1 MNLKS
6 TLLKYV
12 RPAIW
17 SIASDLLDWALR
29 LGLLLF
35 FWWGVI
41 SAVHTQ
47 LGTINPNIVVASI
60 AALVTV
66 SGYFI
71 NRNSERRKI
80 IEQQIR
86 EKKIPVYEEFI
97 GFVTQ
102 LLAQEQ
108 LTEKEL
114 GAFLGKFNQRA
125 IIWMSDESLAIYIEW
140 IKHLRKQSVVKETD
154 SEEIREGLL
163 KFEDVLFQF
172 REDIGLSN
180 RELKSGDLLSV
191 FINDF
196 NPKKL
201 KTASLH

>member
-35 FWWGVI
+35 FWWAVI

-71 NRNSERRKI
+71 NRSSERRKI

-86 EKKIPVYEEFI
+86 DKKIPVYEEFI
-97 GFVTQ
+97 AFVTR
-102 LLAQEQ
+102 LLAKEQ
-108 LTEKEL
+108 LSEKEL
-114 GAFLGKFNQRA
+114 AEFLGNFNQRA
-125 IIWMSDESLAIYIEW
+125 IIWMSDDSLAIYIQW
-140 IKHLRKQSVVKETD
+140 IKHLRQQSAGTETD
-154 SEEIREGLL
+154 NYATREGLL

-180 RELKSGDLLSV
+180 RELKSGDLLSI
-191 FINDF
+191 FISDF
-196 NPKKL
+196 NKMKN
-201 KTASLH
+201 

>member
-35 FWWGVI
+35 FWWAVI

-71 NRNSERRKI
+71 NRSSERRKI

-97 GFVTQ
+97 AFVTR
-102 LLAQEQ
+102 LLAKEQ
-108 LTEKEL
+108 LSEKEL
-114 GAFLGKFNQRA
+114 AEFLGNFNQRA
-125 IIWMSDESLAIYIEW
+125 IIWMSDDSLAIYIQW
-140 IKHLRKQSVVKETD
+140 IKHLRQQSAGTETD
-154 SEEIREGLL
+154 NYATREGLL

-180 RELKSGDLLSV
+180 RELKSGDLLSI
-191 FINDF
+191 FISDF
-196 NPKKL
+196 NKMKN
-201 KTASLH
+201 

>member
-1 MNLKS
+1 MTLKS
-6 TLLKYV
+6 KLLKYV

-17 SIASDLLDWALR
+17 TIASDLLDWAIR
-29 LGLLLF
+29 LGMLLF
-35 FWWGVI
+35 FWWLVI
-41 SAVHTQ
+41 FSVHTQ

-60 AALVTV
+60 AAIVTV

-71 NRNSERRKI
+71 NRSTERRKI

-86 EKKIPVYEEFI
+86 EKKIPVYEELI
-97 GFVTQ
+97 AFVAQ
-102 LLAQEQ
+102 LLTKEQ
-108 LTEKEL
+108 LSESELTE
-114 GAFLGKFNQRA
+114 FLSKFNQRA
-125 IIWMSDESLAIYIEW
+125 IIWMSDDSLAIYIEW
-140 IKHLRKQSVVKETD
+140 IKHLRKQSAATQMDPEVTK
-154 SEEIREGLL
+154 EGLL

-196 NPKKL
+196 DKARK
-201 KTASLH
+201 